1 MTYVALR
8 NVRAHY
14 GAVEVLKGVSVE
26 LAPSEFVAVL
36 GPSGCGKTTLLRVI
50 AGFVDYEGELIVDGK
65 SYDDVPVH
73 RRKMGLVFQDYALF
87 PHKTVAENIA
97 FGLRMRGRSQA
108 DMDRKINDLVRL
120 LQLETLGKRYPSELS
135 GGQRQRVALARAL
148 AIDPKVLLL
157 DEPLSALDKKLR
169 DEMQV
174 ELRQIQRRVGITTL
188 FVTHDQEE
196 ALALADRVV
205 VMHKGHISQVGT
217 PQEIYNRPIDRFV
230 ASFIGKSNIFE
241 GRCIG
246 VANDRAT
253 CVILGDVPIKVAAKG
268 GPTAG
273 ETVYLAVRPE
283 AVRIAHPDAN
293 IDPAMMTAGKIMHV
307 VYMGTHQELR
317 VMLDKGIAIDVRT
330 VMRQTFAS
338 GERVVVGWA
347 EEDVTAL
354 RP

>member
-1 MTYVALR
+1 MTHVALR

-14 GAVEVLKGVSVE
+14 GPVEVLKGVSVE
-26 LAPSEFVAVL
+26 LAPHEFVAVL

-50 AGFVDYEGELIVDGK
+50 AGFVDYEGELFVDGK

-97 FGLRMRGRSQA
+97 FGLRLRGRSQA
-108 DMDRKINDLVRL
+108 EIDCKIDDLVRL

-217 PQEIYNRPIDRFV
+217 PQEIYNRPADRFV

-241 GRCIG
+241 GRCIS
-246 VANDRAT
+246 VENDRAT

-268 GPTAG
+268 GPATG
-273 ETVYLAVRPE
+273 ETVYLTVRPE
-283 AVRIAHPDAN
+283 AVRIAHAEAS
-293 IDPAMMTAGKIMHV
+293 IDPAMITGGKIMHV
-307 VYMGTHQELR
+307 VYMGTHQEVR
-317 VMLDKGIAIDVRT
+317 VMLDKGTAIDVRT

-347 EEDVTAL
+347 AEDVTAL